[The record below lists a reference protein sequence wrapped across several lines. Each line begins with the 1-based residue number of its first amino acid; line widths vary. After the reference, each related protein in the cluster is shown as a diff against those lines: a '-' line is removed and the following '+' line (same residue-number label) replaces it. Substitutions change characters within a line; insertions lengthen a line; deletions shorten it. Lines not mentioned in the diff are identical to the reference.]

1 MDIIVLKIC
10 ILVFG
15 SGLYINCSRTIQ
27 ILLHYSVYYTFV
39 QSCVIINY
47 CSLAN
52 YPEEVI
58 NSLPEGLDTGVYY
71 GWASLDGNEVYK
83 MVLSVG
89 WNPFF
94 KNTKKSMVGEGIDH
108 QTTCFLDCLW
118 LKYETI
124 GR

>member
-1 MDIIVLKIC
+1 
-10 ILVFG
+10 
-15 SGLYINCSRTIQ
+15 
-27 ILLHYSVYYTFV
+27 
-39 QSCVIINY
+39 
-47 CSLAN
+47 
-52 YPEEVI
+52 VI